1 MYLDNVKKM
10 YKAGIYLRLSR
21 EDGDKLESNSIKNQ
35 RDFIEFFLKDK
46 KDIIVVSEKIDDGY
60 SGVTFERP
68 ALKELLEEIKIGT
81 INCIIVKDLSRFGR
95 NYIEAGRYIEQI
107 FPFLGVRF
115 IAINDN
121 IDTGRDATQTD
132 SILIPFKNLM
142 NDAYSRDISIKSRS
156 QLKIRQKRGDFV
168 GAFPVYGYSRSQE
181 DKHKLIVD
189 QEAAEIVKEIFAM
202 RMAGYNNTYIAKY
215 LNQLGVPSPMEYKM
229 LHDSRYDTP
238 FKLNPRAKWLPMT
251 VDRMLKNEIYTG
263 VMLQGKETSLSY
275 KIKKRIKKP
284 KEDWIRVEHTHEA
297 IIPKKD
303 FEILQKIMLTDTRT
317 SPEND
322 KLYLLSGL
330 LKCGGCGS
338 NMVRKPVKARGKT
351 YAYYICS
358 KNKEDAEACSSH
370 RIPENLIEEMLLVL
384 LKKHRNLFCEMD
396 GEMKE
401 IDRLPKKQEEKQNIE
416 LQVKRKKDELERYEG
431 LKMSLYEDY
440 KDGILTKDEYLEMK
454 ACYEK
459 ICCEIQ
465 KSINA
470 LYLKGK
476 EVIEKND
483 CNNEWIRGFLG
494 DQSVSE
500 LNRTTLVHLI
510 ENIIIFDKK
519 AVRVILQYTD
529 EFEKG
534 VQQSETPVH
543 REENAF

>member
-1 MYLDNVKKM
+1 MYLDDVTKM

-35 RDFIEFFLKDK
+35 RDFIEFYLKDK
-46 KDIIVVSEKIDDGY
+46 KDIVVVSVKIDDGY

-95 NYIEAGRYIEQI
+95 NYIETGRYIEQI

-156 QLKIRQKRGDFV
+156 QLKIRQKCGDFV
-168 GAFPVYGYSRSQE
+168 GAFAVYGYSRSQE
-181 DKHKLIVD
+181 DKHKLVVD

-202 RMAGYNNTYIAKY
+202 RMAGYNNTYIAKS
-215 LNQLGVPSPMEYKM
+215 LNELGVPSPMEYKK
-229 LHDSRYDTP
+229 LHDSPYDTP
-238 FKLNPRAKWLPMT
+238 FKLNPRAKWVPMT
-251 VDRMLKNEIYTG
+251 VDRILKNEIYTG

-275 KIKKRIKKP
+275 KIKKRIKTP
-284 KEDWIRVEHTHEA
+284 KEDWVRVEHTHEA
-297 IIPKKD
+297 IISKKN
-303 FEILQKIMLTDTRT
+303 FEILQKIMLNDTRT
-317 SPEND
+317 SPENE

-338 NMVRKPVKARGKT
+338 NMVRKPVKAPGKT

-358 KNKEDAEACSSH
+358 KNKEDKDACSSH
-370 RIPENLIEEMLLVL
+370 RIRENFIEEMLLVL
-384 LKKHRNLFCEMD
+384 LKKHRSLFCEMD

-401 IDRLPKKQEEKQNIE
+401 IDRLTKKQEEKQKVE
-416 LQVKRKKDELERYEG
+416 LQLNRKKDELERYEG
-431 LKMSLYEDY
+431 LKMSIYEDY
-440 KDGILTKDEYLEMK
+440 REGVLTKDEYLEMK

-459 ICCEIQ
+459 ICGEIQ
-465 KSINA
+465 KNIDA

-476 EVIEKND
+476 FIGKND
-483 CNNEWIRGFLG
+483 CNNDRIRWFLG
-494 DQSVSE
+494 DESVSE
-500 LNRTTLVHLI
+500 LNRTTLVLLI

-519 AVRVILQYTD
+519 SVRVILQYTD
-529 EFEKG
+529 EFEKE
-534 VQQSETPVH
+534 VQKSEIPVY
-543 REENAF
+543 REENSF